1 MIYIMDFA
9 QTTCIELYSTLYK
22 HQPEYTNG
30 ISMYTCTMKRNGI
43 TTA

>member
-1 MIYIMDFA
+1 MIYMNFA

-30 ISMYTCTMKRNGI
+30 TL
-43 TTA
+43 AQ